1 MASKTLY
8 LENGKLLCLDNSG
21 KIKRLNNSYRIHK
34 IVNDIITN
42 GYTIVF
48 NGNNMILKGEKG
60 ELELSD
66 YMSLLE
72 DERLAFLDYDIHK
85 KIALNGDA
93 KVIGK
98 VENSLYL
105 CDDKLLYSDSNGNKK
120 LLDSPERVH
129 ELLDGII
136 SNGYRIV
143 LNGSNLFLKSDK
155 TQLEL
160 VDYLNL
166 LDHKYLDFLNYDI
179 LKCSFKDGCVGKNKV
194 KFIRYTLRNAAC
206 FSLAFAM
213 IANLFPIN
221 GKGPRDSA
229 KASMGRGAI
238 TEVEDGVSA
247 LDDMLAVKNSE
258 INHNLDGFDCYFDK
272 PKFLSDNF
280 RDGASGFGNLG
291 NEDFENEDN
300 NRVVEPEFSDEEIEK
315 IYSFMEFNHLNIES
329 FMSLIELMTSE
340 ECPFGAMYMSMK
352 DAMKALI
359 EDELS
364 YEIKFLV
371 IMIREG
377 NTYEELD
384 KMCAGVC
391 GEAFGS
397 GSNYDDAYAVASSII
412 NRTHKDSY
420 VNKYGQRLYDQFC
433 APGQY
438 EVEISGNY
446 KKFLG
451 QMDLEGYHAAIDA
464 FYTRESMHS
473 YIEFRANWVQLSSY
487 EMFVPGGN
495 KFIAKMKDSQY
506 VPYPDEEISMDDV
519 KVLVLENTN

>member
-1 MASKTLY
+1 MVKKTIY
-8 LENGKLLCLDNSG
+8 MEKDKLLCLDGNG
-21 KIKRLNNSYRIHK
+21 KVKRLNNSYRIHK

-42 GYTIVF
+42 GYKIVF
-48 NGNNMILKGEKG
+48 SGNNMILKSDKG

-66 YMSLLE
+66 YMKLLE

-85 KIALNGDA
+85 NIALNGDA
-93 KVIGK
+93 KVSDK
-98 VENSLYL
+98 VDNRIYL
-105 CDDKLLYSDSNGNKK
+105 DDDKLICSDSSGNKR
-120 LLDSPERVH
+120 LLRCPEDVH
-129 ELLDGII
+129 GVFDDII
-136 SNGYRIV
+136 TNGYRIV
-143 LNGSNLFLKSDK
+143 LNGSNLFLKNDSK
-155 TQLEL
+155 QIEL

-179 LKCSFKDGCVGKNKV
+179 LKCSFKNGCSGKNKI
-194 KFIRYTLRNAAC
+194 KFVRFALRNVAC
-206 FSLAFAM
+206 FSLAFAT
-213 IANLFPIN
+213 IVNLFPVN
-221 GKGPRDSA
+221 GKGPKDKVDEHVKSRS
-229 KASMGRGAI
+229 S
-238 TEVEDGVSA
+238 TFEVEELGD
-247 LDDMLAVKNSE
+247 LASLRTRDLEMIDKFYDSPAYL
-258 INHNLDGFDCYFDK
+258 IDGFTDG
-272 PKFLSDNF
+272 LRNSNNF
-280 RDGASGFGNLG
+280 S
-291 NEDFENEDN
+291 FENDVQNEI
-300 NRVVEPEFSDEEIEK
+300 VEPEPIFNDEEIEK
-315 IYSFMEFNHLNIES
+315 IYDFMDYNHLSLDS
-329 FMSLIELMTSE
+329 FMSLVELMTSE
-340 ECPFGAMYMSMK
+340 ECPFGLMYNSSV

-377 NTYEELD
+377 NTYEEVD

-397 GSNYDDAYAVASSII
+397 GSNYEDAYAVASSII

-451 QMDLEGYHAAIDA
+451 QIDLEGYHAALDA

-473 YIEFRANWVQLSSY
+473 YIEFRANWVELSHY

-506 VPYPDEEISMDDV
+506 VPYPDEELSMDDV
-519 KVLVLENTN
+519 KVLVLENAN